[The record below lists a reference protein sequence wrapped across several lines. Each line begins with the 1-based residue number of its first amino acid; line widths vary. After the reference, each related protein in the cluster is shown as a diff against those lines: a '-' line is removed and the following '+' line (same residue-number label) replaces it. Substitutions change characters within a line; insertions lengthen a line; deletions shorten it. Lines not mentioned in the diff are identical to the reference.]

1 MCSSRRVSDLS
12 LAPRR
17 LFRRADV
24 AKHYH
29 NPRDARHCDHKDKY
43 NREDQ
48 EKIAHR
54 RISLLNPSSGEL
66 SLRPIEPQ
74 CRALLHNPIRLRY
87 HCIQETDTEVIATNP
102 KISEIPAKAPRLTRA
117 RRTAILKALADPRRF
132 ELLER
137 IAKASCPLGCSQ
149 ALAALE
155 ISPAT
160 LSHHVK
166 ELESAGLIEIERA
179 GKFHNLKLRPGV
191 LEALAETLQA
201 LETVSCA
208 SR

>member
-12 LAPRR
+12 LSPRR

-66 SLRPIEPQ
+66 SLRPFEPQ

-87 HCIQETDTEVIATNP
+87 HCIQDKDAQVIATNP
-102 KISEIPAKAPRLTRA
+102 RISETTAKAPRLTRPAA
-117 RRTAILKALADPRRF
+117 RRFSRHWPIRADSSCWSALPRHRV
-132 ELLER
+132 R
-137 IAKASCPLGCSQ
+137 S
-149 ALAALE
+149 AALRLWRR
-155 ISPAT
+155 SK
-160 LSHHVK
+160 S
-166 ELESAGLIEIERA
+166 R
-179 GKFHNLKLRPGV
+179 LR
-191 LEALAETLQA
+191 LF
-201 LETVSCA
+201 
-208 SR
+208 RIM